1 MSYTIDKF
9 GAGDNDSNGDYP
21 LTKNQA
27 KVLLKKLTDQKIFYE
42 LEPIEVLDVFVD
54 LEDDFPFTDEN
65 DNPDVNRIGTIRGRY
80 VVSEHDQQ
88 VEDGY
93 FFPLDQNV
101 IQYPVVGEVVIGF
114 EFNDNRYYFSKL
126 PAELNLPPRSVDFN
140 ISNTSGLGNNFNTL
154 NQNTPLDQY
163 RSGRYFTPDKDVTR
177 LTPREGDTIISG
189 RFGNTIRLGHNKIE
203 KSPNIKLVAGGFK
216 NNDEPYF
223 ENLQNDNSSIYI
235 TTNEK
240 VEYSKPTSDFKKL
253 LNIDYDKPQLV
264 FDSDR
269 IVLNSKKDDI
279 AIFSENDVHIKG
291 KRVNIENNEGVNI
304 TAKTITNDISNKGK
318 IINKTKQGKTTNFPE
333 LDMMGF
339 VKQITGIQRFLQ
351 AMTLGVP
358 KLSNPVTLPS
368 GIKDIV
374 KGLDGAK
381 NFIDATINLEFLN
394 KQIFETKTP
403 DEIRNALPIPKSIS
417 GVIDDIT
424 NVTEEQ
430 LKKLKELSD
439 QNSSKLEAALQ
450 LKSAIDSKNPT
461 GVLSALDSVSNLE
474 NVPGIELI
482 REAVEISDSVE
493 EFENFVDNGGTE
505 TFLNALSEYE
515 SFGSDVQQVETF
527 TKILNI
533 S

>member
-101 IQYPVVGEVVIGF
+101 IQYPVVGEIVIGF

-216 NNDEPYF
+216 YNDEPYF

-240 VEYSKPTSDFKKL
+240 VEYSKPTSDIKEL
-253 LNIDYDKPQLV
+253 LDIDYDKPQLV

-291 KRVNIENNEGVNI
+291 RRVNIKSNEGVNI
-304 TAKTITNDISNKGK
+304 NGSTIDI
-318 IINKTKQGKTTNFPE
+318 NFS
-333 LDMMGF
+333 
-339 VKQITGIQRFLQ
+339 T
-351 AMTLGVP
+351 
-358 KLSNPVTLPS
+358 
-368 GIKDIV
+368 
-374 KGLDGAK
+374 
-381 NFIDATINLEFLN
+381 
-394 KQIFETKTP
+394 ETKIDSP
-403 DEIRNALPIPKSIS
+403 KINIGSSSLVSAVLGNEDFIKVVDIILNQQIENNLIEIGEQVASPAPNATLIAQL
-417 GVIDDIT
+417 
-424 NVTEEQ
+424 TEENVD
-430 LKKLKELSD
+430 LNRIKNDRTYLSKK
-439 QNSSKLEAALQ
+439 
-450 LKSAIDSKNPT
+450 I
-461 GVLSALDSVSNLE
+461 
-474 NVPGIELI
+474 NVE
-482 REAVEISDSVE
+482 
-493 EFENFVDNGGTE
+493 
-505 TFLNALSEYE
+505 
-515 SFGSDVQQVETF
+515 
-527 TKILNI
+527 
-533 S
+533 